1 VADALRA
8 HPELA
13 LFLTLAIGY
22 GLGRLRIG
30 PVRMNLAIGVLL
42 AGIVVGQSGVEVPAT
57 MQWTFFVLFLF
68 STGFK
73 SGPQFFRSLGRESL
87 AQVFLTL
94 LLCGTSLGCALLL
107 ARNLGLDVGGGAGL
121 LAGSMNASAA
131 VGTAG
136 DEIAKLPVDETTRSV
151 LAGHLSVVF
160 AVTYL
165 VGLVA
170 ELGVLSWVGPWLM
183 RVDLASECR
192 KLEAKMGIKRQ
203 EPGVISAYQEMVA
216 RAYGIPKDFSAASVA
231 ALERAFEP
239 RRVFVERVRT
249 TRGLVDPE
257 PGMALGPGDVVVL
270 SARRE
275 VLVGDANP
283 LRGNE
288 VEDRALLDIPTVHV
302 DVVLTRREFDGR
314 ALSDALERLGK
325 EDLGRSVFVKKL
337 TRAGEAIPVGLGTI
351 LERGDVLTL
360 VGTRSNAARVADR
373 LGAALWPSA
382 ATDMITVA
390 AAITIGG
397 LIGLPTIHLMGLDIG
412 LSVPVGVLLGGLVVG
427 WLRSIRPAFGR
438 VPEPALWIFDSL
450 GLTGFLAI
458 VGIGAGPGFIGGVR
472 SAGMALMLAGVAIRL
487 VPNVI
492 TMAAG
497 RYLLRMHPGVLLG
510 VCAGAGSSSAGLA
523 AVNARADSS
532 VPTLGYGVSYA
543 VASVLLALGGT
554 VIVVALAE

>member
-337 TRAGEAIPVGLGTI
+337 TRAGEAIPVGLSTI